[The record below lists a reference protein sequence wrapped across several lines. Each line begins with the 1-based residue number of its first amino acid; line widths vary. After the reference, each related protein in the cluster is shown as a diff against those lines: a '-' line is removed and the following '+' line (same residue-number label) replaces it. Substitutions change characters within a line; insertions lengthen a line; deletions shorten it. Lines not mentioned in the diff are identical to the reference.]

1 MLLQGPRGDRVNE
14 ILRLDHVQ
22 FGDANGNILSNF
34 NFSVQEGEVHGI
46 IGDYGVTHS
55 TLCSLCTG
63 TLAPERGQ
71 IYYCDQPVGR
81 LSFAESRQKGL
92 YAISEGKNL
101 QSHMTVLENIYL
113 IARREFGWQ
122 YRRRQIAELA
132 RQYLDFFDVSIPL
145 QEHADNLTD
154 LQSCIV
160 SMTGAI
166 IAGAKLFIL
175 DEITSS
181 LNEQDAIIFQ
191 KVLSCL
197 KYKGLSVVCMV
208 HRIEELVRYTDRATL
223 VKNGSTVRCMEKND
237 YSYDKMLAML
247 LI

>member
-1 MLLQGPRGDRVNE
+1 MNE

-22 FGDANGNILSNF
+22 FSDAYGNLLSNF
-34 NFSVQEGEVHGI
+34 NFSVQEGEIHGI

-63 TLAPERGQ
+63 TLQPERGQ

-92 YAISEGKNL
+92 YAIASGKNL
-101 QSHMTVLENIYL
+101 QGNMNVLENIVL
-113 IARREFGWQ
+113 IARRQFGWQ
-122 YRRRQIAELA
+122 VRRRQIARQAL
-132 RQYLDFFDVSIPL
+132 QYLEFFDIPIPL
-145 QEHADNLTD
+145 QECADNLTD
-154 LQSCIV
+154 LQSCMV

-181 LNEQDAIIFQ
+181 LNEQDAIAFQ

-223 VKNGSTVRCMEKND
+223 VKNGTTVRCMEKND